1 MEENMKLVVG
11 AAENCVRVFLIGIV
25 MASGILFG
33 YVGAAV
39 SDHVISQ
46 PTVSL
51 EQKLLWHRSIPGAS
65 MTSESHL
72 DRGLPTTC
80 SGTHP
85 AAALETDHAG
95 VYEHLYGVNILVR
108 SIK

>member
-1 MEENMKLVVG
+1 MEENLKLLIG

-25 MASGILFG
+25 TASGILFG
-33 YVGAAV
+33 YLGVAV

-51 EQKLLWHRSIPGAS
+51 EQKLLWHRSISRAS
-65 MTSESHL
+65 VTSESHL

-80 SGTHP
+80 SGTY
-85 AAALETDHAG
+85 AAADLEVDHAG
-95 VYEHLYGVNILVR
+95 L
-108 SIK
+108 